1 LTLAPDAPAPLSADG
16 KLNWQQGFANPF
28 ASLQQKYSGL
38 INNLIG
44 NAVLTYNLLPGLNIK
59 ANLGYTQTGINEA
72 NTIPLSSFNP
82 ADGATSGY
90 AYFGTNNIHSWIAE
104 PQLEYATN
112 ISKGKLKTLIG
123 TSFNEQKRNTQ
134 VIAADNFSQDGL
146 LNNPAA
152 AASLRFLNSDNTVYR
167 YNAVFL
173 RINYDWMNK
182 YLVNLTG
189 RRDGSSRFGPGKKFA
204 NFGAVGL
211 GWIFSKENYFKHLSF
226 LSYGKLRGSFG
237 ITGND
242 QIGDYKY
249 LSTWAPTIYPYQA
262 GGLYPTNLLNPDYSW
277 ETNKKLE
284 INIELGFIKDRILIT
299 GGYYNNKSTN
309 QLVGY
314 SLPLTT
320 GFSSVQANLPAVVQ
334 NQGWEFEI
342 NTRNIEVKNFSWST
356 SFNISFPSNKL
367 LSYPHLAASTYANTY
382 MEGKSLFI
390 QKLFQYAGVD
400 PQTGIYQFQDV
411 KNKTLTATPDY
422 PADLLP
428 LKSVSQD
435 FYGGLQNSIIYK
447 NWQFDLFFQFV
458 KQTGFNYWY
467 GSYNS
472 PGMMGNQPIVVLD
485 RWQKPG
491 DNTTIQQYTQ
501 SYGSSAY
508 SAYNIGGSDYS
519 VSDASFIRLK
529 NISISYTLPDKVKRV
544 LHLNNASLFI
554 KGQNLFTITNYLG
567 LDPENQ
573 STGHLPALRVFI
585 AGFKITI

>member
-1 LTLAPDAPAPLSADG
+1 
-16 KLNWQQGFANPF
+16 
-28 ASLQQKYSGL
+28 
-38 INNLIG
+38 
-44 NAVLTYNLLPGLNIK
+44 
-59 ANLGYTQTGINEA
+59 
-72 NTIPLSSFNP
+72 
-82 ADGATSGY
+82 
-90 AYFGTNNIHSWIAE
+90 
-104 PQLEYATN
+104 
-112 ISKGKLKTLIG
+112 
-123 TSFNEQKRNTQ
+123 
-134 VIAADNFSQDGL
+134 
-146 LNNPAA
+146 
-152 AASLRFLNSDNTVYR
+152 
-167 YNAVFL
+167 
-173 RINYDWMNK
+173 MNK

-299 GGYYNNKSTN
+299 GGYYNNKSSN

-356 SFNISFPSNKL
+356 SFNISFPRNKL

-382 MEGKSLFI
+382 VEGKSLFI
-390 QKLFQYAGVD
+390 QKLFQYEGVD

-435 FYGGLQNSIIYK
+435 FYGGLQNAIIYK

-458 KQTGFNYWY
+458 KQTGYNYWY

-491 DNTTIQQYTQ
+491 DNTTIQQFTQ

-529 NISISYTLPDKVKRV
+529 NISISYTLPDKVKRG

-554 KGQNLFTITNYLG
+554 KGQNLFTITDYWG

-573 STGHLPALRVFI
+573 NTGHLPALRVLI